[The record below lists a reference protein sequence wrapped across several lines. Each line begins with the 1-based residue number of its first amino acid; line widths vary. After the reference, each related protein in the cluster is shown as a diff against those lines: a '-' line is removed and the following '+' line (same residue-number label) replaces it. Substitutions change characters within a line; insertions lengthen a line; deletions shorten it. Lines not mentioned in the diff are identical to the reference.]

1 MSDTPQSEQSLPV
14 DAPEKQSAYDESQW
28 LMMLRRFKKHKL
40 AYWMFFILTFM
51 YIVCLCSNFIAP
63 YKPSKINSDYVN
75 VPPQVLKF
83 GFVDG
88 YTLPRAYVNPYRSI
102 RNPLTLQK
110 EYVVDKSQRTAIE
123 FFVEGRPWHFMGII
137 PCNTHLFG
145 TADPSQTCFLLG
157 TDSLGQDIFSR
168 ILYGGKISLL
178 IGLCGVGLSFI
189 LGITL
194 GGLSGYYGGLFD
206 IVVQRISELLQS
218 IPSIPIWLA
227 LSTMIPKHWSSLEV
241 YFAMS
246 LILACI
252 GWTGVCRDVRGK
264 LLSLREEDYAK
275 AAMLCG
281 ASEFRI
287 VFVHLVPNFISHIIT
302 LITLSVP
309 GMILAETMLSFLNL
323 GIRPPMVSW
332 GVLLQEANSVDV
344 VANQPWLLL
353 PGMAVVITVLAYNF
367 VGEGLRDAADPYAN

>member
-1 MSDTPQSEQSLPV
+1 M
-14 DAPEKQSAYDESQW
+14 
-28 LMMLRRFKKHKL
+28 
-40 AYWMFFILTFM
+40 I
-51 YIVCLCSNFIAP
+51 
-63 YKPSKINSDYVN
+63 
-75 VPPQVLKF
+75 KF
-83 GFVDG
+83 GFVEG
-88 YTLPRAYVNPYRSI
+88 YTLPRFYVNPYESV
-102 RNPLTLQK
+102 RNPLTLYKQ
-110 EYVVDKSQRTAIE
+110 YTVDYGQRSAIE
-123 FFVEGRPWHFMGII
+123 FFVEGRKWYFMGVI
-137 PCNTHLFG
+137 PTTLHLFG
-145 TADPSQTCFLLG
+145 TSNEATCFLLG
-157 TDSLGQDIFSR
+157 TDSLGQDQFSR

-178 IGLCGVGLSFI
+178 IGLCGVTLSFF

-206 IVVQRISELLQS
+206 MVVQRLSELLQS

-227 LSTMIPKHWSSLEV
+227 LSAMIPKNWSSLEV

-264 LLSLREEDYAK
+264 LLSLREEDYAR

-281 ASEFRI
+281 ASELRI

-302 LITLSVP
+302 MVTLAVP

-332 GVLLQEANSVDV
+332 GVLLQEANNVSV

-353 PGMAVVITVLAYNF
+353 PGMAVIITVLAYNF

>member
-1 MSDTPQSEQSLPV
+1 MSDDKKLE
-14 DAPEKQSAYDESQW
+14 ENSAYDESQW
-28 LMMLRRFKKHKL
+28 SMMLRRFKKHKL
-40 AYWMFFILTFM
+40 AYWMFFVLAFM
-51 YIVCLCSNFIAP
+51 YIICMNSNFIAP
-63 YKPSKINSDYVN
+63 YQPSKIHSDYIN
-75 VPPQVLKF
+75 LPPQIIKF
-83 GFVDG
+83 GFVDD
-88 YTLPRAYVNPYRSI
+88 YAIPRFYVNPYESV
-102 RNPLTLQK
+102 RNPLTLQQ
-110 EYVVDKSQRTAIE
+110 EYVVNKQERTAIE
-123 FFVEGRPWHFMGII
+123 FFVEGRKWYFLGII
-137 PCNTHLFG
+137 PCDTHLFG
-145 TADPSQTCFLLG
+145 TADKNQTCFLLG
-157 TDSLGQDIFSR
+157 TDSLGQDLFSR

-178 IGLCGVGLSFI
+178 IGLCGVALSFC

-227 LSTMIPKHWSSLEV
+227 LSTMIPKNWSSLEV

-344 VANQPWLLL
+344 VQNQPWLLL

-367 VGEGLRDAADPYAN
+367 VG

>member
-1 MSDTPQSEQSLPV
+1 MSEETVNTTTDTNDDQST
-14 DAPEKQSAYDESQW
+14 AYDESQW
-28 LMMLRRFKKHKL
+28 KMMVRRFKKHKL
-40 AYWMFFILTFM
+40 AYWMGFVLLFM
-51 YIVCLCSNFIAP
+51 YIVCLNSNFIAP
-63 YKPSKINSDYVN
+63 YKPAKIHSDYVN
-75 VPPQVLKF
+75 LPPQIIQF

-88 YTLPRAYVNPYRSI
+88 YTLPRLYVHPFQAE
-102 RNPLTLQK
+102 RNTLTLQK
-110 EYVVDKSQRTAIE
+110 EYSVNEQKRVAIQ
-123 FFVEGRPWHFMGII
+123 FFTEGRKWYFLGVI
-137 PCNTHLFG
+137 PCHTHLFG
-145 TADPSQTCFLLG
+145 VEKGETCFLLG
-157 TDSLGQDIFSR
+157 TDSLGQDLLSR
-168 ILYGGKISLL
+168 ILYGGKVSLL
-178 IGLCGVGLSFI
+178 IGLCGVTLSFF

-194 GGLSGYYGGLFD
+194 GGLSGFYGGLFD

-227 LSTMIPKHWSSLEV
+227 LSAMIPKNWSSLEV

-264 LLSLREEDYAK
+264 LLSLREEDYAR

-281 ASEFRI
+281 ASEIRI

-302 LITLSVP
+302 LVTLAVP

-332 GVLLQEANSVDV
+332 GVLLQEANSADV

-353 PGMAVVITVLAYNF
+353 PGLAVIITVLAYNF
-367 VGEGLRDAADPYAN
+367 IGEGLRDAADPYAN